1 MTNVSPK
8 HHITAMLLLYA
19 SKHKIRIEHKAMSN
33 VLAKQSS
40 KLERYSDAFKF
51 YFKQDQKQKS
61 SQPTSELSDLVRP
74 RLKIALVTETWPP
87 EINGVARSLLQL
99 CKGLQKLGHKILLI
113 RPEQKQ
119 ACTQFQPYQECLV
132 KAQAIPKYHN
142 LQFGWPQWSK
152 LSQALDE
159 FQPDVVHIVTEG
171 PLGLASL
178 HIAKSKN
185 IPAHFIC

>member
-1 MTNVSPK
+1 
-8 HHITAMLLLYA
+8 
-19 SKHKIRIEHKAMSN
+19 MSN

-61 SQPTSELSDLVRP
+61 SQPTSELSELVRP

-87 EINGVARSLLQL
+87 EINGVARSLQQL
-99 CKGLQKLGHKILLI
+99 CKGLQALGHKILLI

-119 ACTQFQPYQECLV
+119 HDGQFQPYKECLV
-132 KAQAIPKYHN
+132 KSQAIPKYHN

-152 LSQALDE
+152 VSQALDE

-178 HIAKSKN
+178 HIAKSKKRLKS
-185 IPAHFIC
+185 